1 MTTDLL
7 LNNSLLSVVFAFAL
21 MIVLR
26 LGFRYGNPLPKPK
39 TLEERLSPKMKT
51 VFMAFGLFVVFSGLI
66 AIFYSAT
73 LPNNV
78 LTSTPD
84 KLIQTIKQGGEKTLN
99 VLKPPAS
106 IEN

>member
-7 LNNSLLSVVFAFAL
+7 LNNSLLSVAFAFAL

-78 LTSTPD
+78 ISSTPE
-84 KLIQTIKQGGEKTLN
+84 KLFQTIKQGGAKTLN
-99 VLKPPAS
+99 VLKPPVS
-106 IEN
+106 IKN